1 MGYPNYPN
9 NRLIVNG
16 VDLTEKFKM
25 VLVDGYTLSP
35 PSPKTYTVDI
45 PGGNGKLDL
54 TEALIGDI
62 VYGNRKQEFIFY
74 AINTENFE
82 KLKTEVSNFL
92 HGQAFYYQ
100 MTMDPEYTYHGRFTV
115 SSYSHSKY
123 TVGVVGT
130 IKIKIEADP
139 FKFKKAQIV
148 TVNAVGGQV
157 LNLKSGRMSVRP
169 MIETDGFTK
178 IIYNNKLET
187 LSQGTWDINDFILT
201 EGDNEVYVNSFD
213 IRNLKWKELKTDKI
227 TWGDFKKQRLFEWY
241 KYNGNGVYANK
252 TWANLAEANVLC
264 ENLLPF
270 PYSCGIGEISADNT
284 DADLVV
290 SAKNDGRIIVN
301 GINNVRTDYEI
312 KITTENT
319 KFELEAGDYIISGI
333 GSYENKVATDIY
345 SINKETLVF
354 SKDITRHSW
363 GSSNTF
369 TITEDEAT
377 NNYFV
382 ISIFINGNTNV
393 TYNNYEIKPMLEKGS
408 TPHAF
413 VKPGIAANSPITWLN
428 IRGQTWADQLF
439 KADVTGIIK
448 NVVLKYDWG
457 DI

>member
-148 TVNAVGGQV
+148 KVNAVGGQV

>member
-148 TVNAVGGQV
+148 KVNAVGGQV

-227 TWGDFKKQRLFEWY
+227 TWDDFKKQRLFEWY

-301 GINNVRTDYEI
+301 GINNVRTDYKI

-333 GSYENKVATDIY
+333 GSYANKVAIDIY
-345 SINKETLVF
+345 SINKKTLVF

-382 ISIFINGNTNV
+382 ISIFINSNTNV

-428 IRGQTWADQLF
+428 ILGQTWADQLF

>member
-9 NRLIVNG
+9 NRLVVNG

-62 VYGNRKQEFIFY
+62 VYSNRKQEFTFY

-241 KYNGNGVYANK
+241 KYNGNGVYVNK
-252 TWANLAEANVLC
+252 TWANLSDANVLC
-264 ENLLPF
+264 ENLLG
-270 PYSCGIGEISADNT
+270 YACNWET
-284 DADLVV
+284 T
-290 SAKNDGRIIVN
+290 KNDTFTITVDNNGYIILN
-301 GINNVRTDYEI
+301 GYNSYNDTNIALNLNS
-312 KITTENT
+312 KI
-319 KFELEAGDYIISGI
+319 ELEAGTYTISGI
-333 GSYENKVATDIY
+333 GAGYDENGNAVDTNLFYSVIANAKDTGDVVSTIIDSSYLGYE
-345 SINKETLVF
+345 
-354 SKDITRHSW
+354 
-363 GSSNTF
+363 TF
-369 TITEDEAT
+369 TITDEISEQC
-377 NNYFV
+377 YIKIKVV
-382 ISIFINGNTNV
+382 ISNDKNV
-393 TYNNYEIKPMLEKGS
+393 IYENRTLKPMLEKGS
-408 TPHAF
+408 VPHAY
-413 VKPGIAANSPITWLN
+413 VKYGIPANSPITWSA
-428 IRGQTWADQLF
+428 IEGETWADQLY
-439 KADVTGIIK
+439 KADVTGVIK

>member
-241 KYNGNGVYANK
+241 KYNGNGVYVNK

-301 GINNVRTDYEI
+301 GINNVRTDYKI
-312 KITTENT
+312 KITTKNT

-333 GSYENKVATDIY
+333 GSYANKVTIDIY

-413 VKPGIAANSPITWLN
+413 VKPGIATNSPITWLN
-428 IRGQTWADQLF
+428 ILGQTWADQLF
-439 KADVTGIIK
+439 KADVTGVIK

>member
-148 TVNAVGGQV
+148 KVNAVGGQV

-201 EGDNEVYVNSFD
+201 EGDNEVYVNSYD

-227 TWGDFKKQRLFEWY
+227 TWSDFKKQRLFEWY

-290 SAKNDGRIIVN
+290 SAKNDGRIMVN